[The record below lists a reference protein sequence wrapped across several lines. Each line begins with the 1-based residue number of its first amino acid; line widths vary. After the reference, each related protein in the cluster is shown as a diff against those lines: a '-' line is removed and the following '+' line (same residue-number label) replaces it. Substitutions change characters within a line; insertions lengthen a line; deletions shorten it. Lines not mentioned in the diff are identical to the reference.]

1 MEGEAPPGSER
12 PDDPAAVGASVE
24 APPPPPTTVPPQ
36 YFPPP
41 EGPPATSQSAPRGR
55 GSRRWLVIGIVVV
68 LLLAVLGGG
77 AAYANASLSS
87 TYSPQ
92 RAVTDYFAAQGR
104 GDLNGMLSNATYLKG
119 AGADAQFFGRDALTK
134 MLTLS
139 QNTAV
144 ADVKVIAT
152 LEVDASTSKVTVSM
166 TWAGN
171 QRTHGYTVR
180 KDTARV
186 HDFFYDSW
194 RVEIPS
200 TTVNVALP
208 NQPGGIQMDGITVTA
223 NGTTTAIQVIEGYH
237 SVTMLKTDFY
247 DSASQVVDAADGNAT
262 VSFPSKVSS
271 SFSAA
276 AATSIK
282 AAFVS
287 CDASSDSYC
296 IDHTYQVPSGHYE
309 AFTGFPG
316 YSEIDAYSNWSFTFS
331 SDPTAGMALVVT
343 PNPGKLTSSGKCA
356 VTMTVDGSSHY
367 NFSGTWV
374 ATLTYT
380 SGTFATAVVYNCT
393 SAPG

>member
-1 MEGEAPPGSER
+1 M
-12 PDDPAAVGASVE
+12 
-24 APPPPPTTVPPQ
+24 
-36 YFPPP
+36 
-41 EGPPATSQSAPRGR
+41 
-55 GSRRWLVIGIVVV
+55 LGIVVV
-68 LLLAVLGGG
+68 LLIAVLGGG

-104 GDLNGMLSNATYLKG
+104 GDINGMLSNATYLKG
-119 AGADAQFFGRDALTK
+119 DGADAQFFGKDALTK
-134 MLTLS
+134 MLALS

-144 ADVKVIAT
+144 SDVKVVAT
-152 LEVDASTSKVTVSM
+152 LAVDASTSKVTVSM

-180 KDTARV
+180 KDTSRV

-200 TTVNVALP
+200 ATVNVSLP
-208 NQPGGIQMDGITVTA
+208 NQPGAIEMDGISLPA
-223 NGTTTAIQVIEGYH
+223 AGATTAIQVIEGYH
-237 SVTMLKTDFY
+237 SVMMLKTDFY
-247 DSASQVVDAADGNAT
+247 DSASQVVDGADGNAT
-262 VSFPSKVSS
+262 VSFPSKLSA

-282 AAFVS
+282 AAFAS
-287 CDASSDSYC
+287 CDPSSDSYC
-296 IDHTYQVPSGHYE
+296 INHTYQVPSSAYE

-316 YSEIDAYSNWSFTFS
+316 YSEIDAYSSWSFTFS
-331 SDPTAGMALVVT
+331 SDPTAGMSLVVA
-343 PNPGKLTSSGKCA
+343 PDAGKLTGSGKCA

-374 ATLTYT
+374 ATITYT
-380 SGTFATAVVYNCT
+380 NGTFTTGVVYNCT
-393 SAPG
+393 AAQA